1 MLQAADIAMYKASL
15 VPVGKDQAAHL
26 ELSREIVRAFNNR
39 YGETFPEPQAVFT
52 EAPTV
57 IGHRRRPEDD
67 ASRSA
72 TRSTSWPSPDVIRK
86 QVMSHGH
93 RHAAHPA
100 HRPGRP
106 EVCNVCQLHRF
117 FGDDFESIWDG
128 ERTARTGCVDTKRLL
143 AERITE
149 QYAPAR
155 ERYLELQSAA
165 RQGRRDS
172 RRRGRAPR
180 AHGRRNDGRGP
191 RKDGACVSP
200 MGFELTPRERRWF
213 DVILV
218 LGAVALGFI
227 VLTFVG
233 AIFAI
238 FGDLIMVFFLA
249 WLLAFMLGPLV
260 NRVTAI
266 PLMTRT
272 GAIFSVYLV
281 IFGGLVVVTILVAAA
296 LFSSLQDFIANLPSL
311 RANLPSI
318 IAPWQERV
326 NGLGFTNVDLLAQV
340 TVFFDNISQYA
351 AQLVAPL
358 QQLAVASIG
367 AIGNLLLVVVLSLY
381 MVADRERIQAF
392 LFWLI
397 PTQYRAEAEILEE
410 AVSRSFGGFIRG
422 QVVTG
427 LVFALICFLA
437 SLAFG
442 LDFIAVT
449 TATAGV
455 LMAIPFFGPFVAW
468 IPPVLVAILT
478 KPDSTLLVS
487 IVVLIGWLVVMNGL
501 QPRIMSTSLRIHPIV
516 VLGSVLVG
524 LKIAG
529 IPGAIFGIPIA
540 AVISALFLYQLN
552 RRRGNGPV
560 AERAAARVTTRVG
573 RAVRRPREPDPTIDK
588 DVDATDVEVAHARPM
603 TPAEQSATKTS
614 EP

>member
-1 MLQAADIAMYKASL
+1 
-15 VPVGKDQAAHL
+15 
-26 ELSREIVRAFNNR
+26 
-39 YGETFPEPQAVFT
+39 
-52 EAPTV
+52 
-57 IGHRRRPEDD
+57 
-67 ASRSA
+67 
-72 TRSTSWPSPDVIRK
+72 
-86 QVMSHGH
+86 
-93 RHAAHPA
+93 
-100 HRPGRP
+100 
-106 EVCNVCQLHRF
+106 
-117 FGDDFESIWDG
+117 
-128 ERTARTGCVDTKRLL
+128 
-143 AERITE
+143 
-149 QYAPAR
+149 
-155 ERYLELQSAA
+155 
-165 RQGRRDS
+165 
-172 RRRGRAPR
+172 
-180 AHGRRNDGRGP
+180 
-191 RKDGACVSP
+191 

-213 DVILV
+213 DAILV
-218 LGAVALGFI
+218 LGALALGFI

-238 FGDLIMVFFLA
+238 FGDLVMVFFLA

-260 NRVTAI
+260 NRATAI

-272 GAIFSVYLV
+272 GAIFTVYLV
-281 IFGGLVVVTILVAAA
+281 IFGGLVLVTILVAAA
-296 LFSSLQDFIANLPSL
+296 LFTSLQDFITNLPSL
-311 RANLPSI
+311 QTNLPEI
-318 IAPWQERV
+318 IRPWQERL
-326 NGLGFTNVDLLAQV
+326 NSFGFANIDLLANVQ
-340 TVFFDNISQYA
+340 TFLDNLSDYA

-358 QQLAVASIG
+358 QQLAVASLG

-381 MVADRERIQAF
+381 MVADRDRIQAF

-397 PTQYRAEAEILEE
+397 PTSYRAEAEILEE

-422 QVVTG
+422 QVITG
-427 LVFALICFLA
+427 LVFGVVVFFA

-442 LDFIAVT
+442 LDFIAVS

-478 KPDSTLLVS
+478 KPDTTLPVS
-487 IVVLIGWLVVMNGL
+487 ITVAIGWVLVMNWL

-524 LKIAG
+524 LKVAG

-588 DVDATDVEVAHARPM
+588 DVDAADVEVAHARPM
-603 TPAEQSATKTS
+603 TAAEQSATKAS
-614 EP
+614 EG

>member
-1 MLQAADIAMYKASL
+1 
-15 VPVGKDQAAHL
+15 
-26 ELSREIVRAFNNR
+26 
-39 YGETFPEPQAVFT
+39 
-52 EAPTV
+52 
-57 IGHRRRPEDD
+57 
-67 ASRSA
+67 
-72 TRSTSWPSPDVIRK
+72 
-86 QVMSHGH
+86 
-93 RHAAHPA
+93 
-100 HRPGRP
+100 
-106 EVCNVCQLHRF
+106 
-117 FGDDFESIWDG
+117 
-128 ERTARTGCVDTKRLL
+128 
-143 AERITE
+143 
-149 QYAPAR
+149 
-155 ERYLELQSAA
+155 
-165 RQGRRDS
+165 
-172 RRRGRAPR
+172 
-180 AHGRRNDGRGP
+180 
-191 RKDGACVSP
+191 
-200 MGFELTPRERRWF
+200 MGFELMPRERRWF
-213 DVILV
+213 DAILV
-218 LGAVALGFI
+218 LGALALGFI
-227 VLTFVG
+227 VLSFVG
-233 AIFAI
+233 TIFTI

-260 NRVTAI
+260 NRATAI

-272 GAIFSVYLV
+272 GAIFTVYLV

-296 LFSSLQDFIANLPSL
+296 LFSSLQDFITNLPSL

-318 IAPWQERV
+318 IAPWQERL
-326 NGLGFTNVDLLAQV
+326 NTFGFTNVDLLAQV
-340 TVFFDNISQYA
+340 TVFLDNISQYA

-358 QQLAVASIG
+358 QQLAVASLG

-381 MVADRERIQAF
+381 MVADRERMQAF

-427 LVFALICFLA
+427 IAFGAICFVA
-437 SLAFG
+437 SLVFG

-468 IPPVLVAILT
+468 IPPVLVAILS
-478 KPDSTLLVS
+478 KPDATIPVS
-487 IVVLIGWLVVMNGL
+487 IAVLIGWVVVMNWL
-501 QPRIMSTSLRIHPIV
+501 QPRIMANSLRIHPIV
-516 VLGSVLVG
+516 VLGSVFVG

-603 TPAEQSATKTS
+603 TPAEQSATKAS
-614 EP
+614 EG